1 MPTSRGRSR
10 HGRLRSVSDETY
22 NVADEPRPKPTTL
35 PTSRGRRRRRLRPPE
50 VSDETFG
57 RLRTLPRFL
66 RSKVDEPAAAAA
78 MRSVSDENTKC
89 AGRRPPWEA

>member
-1 MPTSRGRSR
+1 M
-10 HGRLRSVSDETY
+10 
-22 NVADEPRPKPTTL
+22 
-35 PTSRGRRRRRLRPPE
+35 PTSRGRRRRRLQPPE

-89 AGRRPPWEA
+89 AGGRRPPPQAAAMGSVSDGNSMHAGER